1 MIKVI
6 ANFFSLDPTE
16 AERLITL
23 LSPVELGEQVEE
35 CMDGTR
41 EDVLERVYDW
51 LDDLD
56 APNILWVSG
65 GPGAGKSTILSTVSA
80 RLMKGPRLASKF
92 FFQRDDGRRTN
103 PFAFWRTVAFQLARF
118 DHSVKA
124 TLATIL
130 KQEMVDLATTRLET
144 LFRNIIQMP
153 LMRNEV
159 SLSMKRPVI
168 ILDALDECGG
178 GEVNRL
184 AQRQSLLKTLISWSQ
199 LSRSFKI
206 LVASRGED
214 DITKSLQEISQ
225 RVHLYT
231 GPQVN
236 SETSRGI
243 RRFFE
248 MSFADIARR
257 YPDSLPQPW
266 PEPAVVEQLTEH
278 AAGLFVW
285 AKAIMTLVKQDHP
298 SRQLSL
304 ILDGQLGNVADIDA
318 LYRNILTRAFKEPTP
333 DIVASFKAV
342 VGAVVFSKEPLS
354 RSDLQHF
361 LGDDV
366 CIDYILSA
374 LHSVISMEEQDATF
388 RIIHQSFVD
397 FVVDSEWCPEP
408 FLIIEAEQHQHLA
421 LACLRVMKEELRFNI
436 CDLET
441 SYHFNDDVPDMT
453 ERVAAAI
460 PSHLSY
466 SCCYWY
472 SHLQVASY
480 TDSLLTSVQD
490 FIPTR
495 VLYWLEVLS
504 LIQEVSIA
512 SPALRFT
519 TNWSKVCII

>member
-1 MIKVI
+1 MIMAI
-6 ANFFSLDPTE
+6 ANICSLDATE
-16 AERLITL
+16 VERLLTL
-23 LSPVELGEQVEE
+23 LNPVELGEQVGE

-41 EDVLERVYDW
+41 EDVLERIYDW

-118 DHSVKA
+118 DASVKA

-130 KQEMVDLATTRLET
+130 KKETVDLITKLET
-144 LFRNIIQMP
+144 LFRNVIQMP

-225 RVHLYT
+225 RIHLYT
-231 GPQVN
+231 GPQVDP
-236 SETSRGI
+236 ETSRGI

-248 MSFADIARR
+248 MGFADIARH
-257 YPDSLPQPW
+257 YPELPQPW
-266 PEPAVVEQLTEH
+266 PEPVVVEELTEH

-285 AKAIMTLVKQDHP
+285 AKAVMTLVKQDHP
-298 SRQLSL
+298 SSQLSL
-304 ILDGQLGNVADIDA
+304 ILDGQIGNVADIDT

-342 VGAVVFSKEPLS
+342 VGAIVFSKEPLS
-354 RSDLQHF
+354 RSDLQNF
-361 LGDDV
+361 LGDNV
-366 CIDYILSA
+366 SIDYILSA
-374 LHSVISMEEQDATF
+374 LHSVISMEEQDATL
-388 RIIHQSFVD
+388 RIMHQSFVD

-408 FLIIEAEQHQHLA
+408 FPIIEEEQHQHLA
-421 LACLRVMKEELRFNI
+421 LACFRVMKKELRFNI

-441 SYHFNDDVPDMT
+441 SHRFNDDVPDMA
-453 ERVAAAI
+453 ERVAVAI

-466 SCCYWY
+466 ACCYWY

-480 TDSLLTSVQD
+480 TDSLLTSVRD
-490 FIPTR
+490 FVATSF
-495 VLYWLEVLS
+495 LYWLEVLS
-504 LIQEVSIA
+504 LIKEVSIA

-519 TNWSKVCII
+519 TNWSKVRII